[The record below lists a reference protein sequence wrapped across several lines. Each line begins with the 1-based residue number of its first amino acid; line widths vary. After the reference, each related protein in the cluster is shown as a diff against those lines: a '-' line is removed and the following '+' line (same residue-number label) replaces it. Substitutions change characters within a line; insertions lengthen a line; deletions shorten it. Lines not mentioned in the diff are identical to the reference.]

1 MKNCPRCKANY
12 TDETLSFCL
21 QDGTP
26 LVAFLD
32 EAETVISSKN
42 QMLNSFQTNSDAK
55 PFSNSVE
62 VPEQKKSR
70 TLLVVFATILL
81 TSLLLGAIGIGS
93 WFYLRPNQP
102 LQVTQNTNVNQAST
116 PNINIAT
123 PTPTSTPTPKP
134 TVKPAE
140 LAGIKKD
147 VEQTIIDWKTASEDF
162 DLDGN
167 VSNYADTVDYYTGGK
182 VSKSKIK
189 QDKQKAYSTY
199 DTININISEI
209 KITPDPSGEKAT
221 AVFNKEWDF
230 ATLDKKNRGEVTQQ
244 IIFSKVGGKWKIISE
259 KDLKVLW
266 IDRGKNK
273 PDDNIEDEST
283 NEN

>member
-32 EAETVISSKN
+32 EAETVISSKK
-42 QMLNSFQTNSDAK
+42 QILNDFETNRDANSW
-55 PFSNSVE
+55 SNSTE
-62 VPEQKKSR
+62 VAEPKKSN
-70 TLLVVFATILL
+70 TVIVVFATILL
-81 TSLLLGAIGIGS
+81 TSLLLGAVGIGS
-93 WFYLRPNQP
+93 WFYLRSNQP
-102 LQVTQNTNVNQAST
+102 MQVVQNTNVNQSST
-116 PNINIAT
+116 PNVNIAT

-147 VEQTIIDWKTASEDF
+147 VEQTLVDWKTASEDF
-162 DLDGN
+162 DLEAN
-167 VSNYADTVDYYTGGK
+167 VSNYADNVDYYTGGK

-199 DTININISEI
+199 DTININISDI

-221 AVFNKEWDF
+221 VVFNKEWDF

-244 IIFSKVGGKWKIISE
+244 IIFSKVAGKWKIVSE

-273 PDDNIEDEST
+273 PDDLIEDESK